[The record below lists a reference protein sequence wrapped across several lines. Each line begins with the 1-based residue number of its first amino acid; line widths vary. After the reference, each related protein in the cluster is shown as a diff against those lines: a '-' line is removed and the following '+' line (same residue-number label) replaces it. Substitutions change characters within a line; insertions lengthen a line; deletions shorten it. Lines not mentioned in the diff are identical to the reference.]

1 MLSNPDELYR
11 MLGLINDPSSLT
23 HDGKSFTDNQVELQ
37 LNTTTR
43 KLETIK
49 ADLEDLIYSIGTGGG
64 FSFLKEMLEQIDR
77 LIVGVNEFGKS
88 FGTVIVSIAG
98 VATAFKTFA
107 IVSKWIDKIGYSFA
121 LLKNATRSD
130 TVETERAT
138 MAHAHLYSSLTLEEK
153 AKVAAKLASMG
164 YTSQQIAEIARIDAD
179 TASIEANTVAQTE
192 NNAVKRQGALSN
204 VGNAVQGA
212 SKKVGTFGAVV
223 GALGGPVGIFIT
235 ALVALLPFLVEYID
249 SLGTAKK
256 KTDEL
261 KNSVDE
267 HIASVENEVES
278 LSRKEGYLKQI
289 SEQYNKMQDAID
301 SGTLSEKE
309 ATKTKERMESIQR
322 ALSQTLHASSDQF
335 VEDNKINIKSVEE
348 LMKVQ
353 KEEAIKK
360 IEAEEQKLDAQIES
374 TSTALQEQE
383 KLISG
388 HIEEQKVVAESI
400 KAYNELAR
408 ARAED
413 KKRRAE
419 EGLAYL
425 NEKKNAKK
433 FTDENLPEFANKNLQ
448 GFAKNQSFGIM
459 GSNLGME
466 AYTAKGEEGLKQ
478 DAKDAE
484 ERLEEIEKWNGNAFD
499 MDTSYNAQA
508 KIQELQKEADELR
521 VKKAEITLRK
531 EHLLNGNPY
540 DDNQRGIHQED
551 PEKAEKAAQKAARAA
566 EKARK
571 EELKRVKASVEN
583 PKTTY
588 ESIKKQNEETS
599 ALRDLT
605 EDEKKKEK
613 EAKKAYNQA
622 LIKGINT
629 LSERNGFENIL
640 EKPDEAKFSWTND
653 PTLDKY
659 IVDASKEF
667 GIPAKMIASMA
678 KIESSF
684 DQDSISSAGA
694 IGLMQLVPSTAS
706 YLGVNPYDAHDNIRG
721 GAKYMSE
728 LYQKYG
734 NWDLVAA
741 AYNAGENA
749 VDSYGGIPPYQET
762 ENHVRKFNN
771 ALQQYDEAISNFA
784 DGYKLKDNYHLN
796 LPDLDN
802 DDVKVDESK
811 LEAEFAKLYE
821 TETTSFIKDTI
832 AEIKKTLDST
842 NEAISNTYKKHRSD
856 LGNSLTE
863 VDDKKLSEMQIQDE
877 IAALQK
883 AIEAMKNE
891 GLETYKYFKELS
903 TLYSEKIA
911 QLSKIEIEKIN
922 AYYSEISKIR
932 EYNKN
937 IEKSKVMK
945 APTTNKSIFSMSP
958 FNPDNQP
965 ISYHSKDKT
974 TEYRQEERNLQM
986 LIDQYKELSANS
998 QADVSVLMDV
1008 NQKIAESYSKLA
1020 ELSNDYHQSLINNL
1034 EQISEE
1040 IFLSDSGNIIENT
1053 RNVVDKLWKGLAS
1066 DTMKALWGVKNDNPS
1081 MLGQMLGLGSPD
1093 ITEQQITA
1101 LDNNRLEIVRN
1112 TEALNK
1118 LISVEQDRA
1127 YLSRYGKADYD
1138 NLVKARTLASYDY
1151 AEDMARSEMSSGKTG
1166 LYYKPNYRDIYVDN
1180 YGKIKTA
1187 AQERA
1192 RDKFMA
1198 DYDIAS
1204 YDEFKETGS
1213 FKHNAFWR
1221 RNSVDARPSVLK
1233 QDVSQQLANADRTVN
1248 SYGNLTKTYVSKQY
1262 TADDFI
1268 EKIREEKMKG
1278 DYGLK
1283 VEALKGFDEAVKAGR
1298 YSPGTH
1304 EHTDQYIADL
1314 RASVESIDQSIK
1326 QEAQK
1331 MADEANQKASA
1342 TAYQT
1347 NNQVDDVPR
1356 PYAASL
1362 PTDDGT
1368 YATSPLNREIGSLSQ
1383 SSQTAANSLSEV
1395 STALKNTTTISQK
1408 NIDVE
1413 EKGVDVKKSSTN
1425 AVMGISA
1432 GLMLLNTTGNKTLST
1447 IANVIS
1453 ILLPVASNFHWFG
1466 LKDGGKLATGGAFK
1480 TGGLLHNLSAFASGG
1495 HMKAQDSGQING
1507 AGTGRSDSILAYL
1520 ANKDK
1525 FVWLS
1530 NGEYV
1535 INEKSAKALG
1545 KDTLDSLNAYAD
1557 GGSLA
1562 PQMVNPTPYVPS
1574 INPRVVQR
1582 YSNARDGGSLAMQK
1596 LLMEQNKKMDEQSR
1610 IMSGL
1615 GSDGQGGNVVV
1626 LNTHASSDDVMRAL
1640 QENPRAL
1647 NSILG
1652 RQNRMGFR

>member
-37 LNTTTR
+37 LETTQR
-43 KLETIK
+43 KLETLK
-49 ADLEDLIYSIGTGGG
+49 ADIEQLIYSIGNAGG
-64 FSFLKEMLEQIDR
+64 FSVIKELVE
-77 LIVGVNEFGKS
+77 S
-88 FGTVIVSIAG
+88 
-98 VATAFKTFA
+98 
-107 IVSKWIDKIGYSFA
+107 IDKIITGLSIVIDKWSFWIKLFGSLAVAAVA
-121 LLKNATRSD
+121 LPKI
-130 TVETERAT
+130 AT
-138 MAHAHLYSSLTLEEK
+138 MISKVEYALILLNGATKRDTASTGQSTIAHRLLLGALSQEEK
-153 AKVAAKLASMG
+153 AKIAAKLATMG
-164 YTSQQIAEIARIDAD
+164 YTSAQIRSINATKEETTALLANAIAQNKNNKSRWNSISGTGRRTSRPLPQTD
-179 TASIEANTVAQTE
+179 TIGAFGTSIA
-192 NNAVKRQGALSN
+192 
-204 VGNAVQGA
+204 
-212 SKKVGTFGAVV
+212 
-223 GALGGPVGIFIT
+223 ALGGPIGALTT
-235 ALVALLPFLVEYID
+235 ALVILGPVLFSFIEGLGAEDKALKEA
-249 SLGTAKK
+249 S
-256 KTDEL
+256 
-261 KNSVDE
+261 NSIDE
-267 HIASVENEVES
+267 HVAAVENEVES

-289 SEQYNKMQDAID
+289 SVQYNKMQDAID

-322 ALSQTLHASSDQF
+322 ALSQTLHVGSDQF
-335 VEDNKINIKSVEE
+335 VKDNKINITSVEE
-348 LMKVQ
+348 LMGVEKQ
-353 KEEAIKK
+353 AAIDKLQAEEDKIQAQINSTSVAISEQRKIIEGFSYEQDAIKDTIDAYNALAEARIRRK
-360 IEAEEQKLDAQIES
+360 KQLAEETIKQHNDVKKGIQQNPNDVIGGVAAGGVLNSIRQG
-374 TSTALQEQE
+374 TTADE
-383 KLISG
+383 
-388 HIEEQKVVAESI
+388 
-400 KAYNELAR
+400 AYNMYFEALHEEEENKKYKYGAFQKDKTNEALANISKL
-408 ARAED
+408 ED
-413 KKRRAE
+413 KNSE
-419 EGLAYL
+419 
-425 NEKKNAKK
+425 NTKKLSEII
-433 FTDENLPEFANKNLQ
+433 DLR
-448 GFAKNQSFGIM
+448 
-459 GSNLGME
+459 
-466 AYTAKGEEGLKQ
+466 
-478 DAKDAE
+478 
-484 ERLEEIEKWNGNAFD
+484 ERLEG
-499 MDTSYNAQA
+499 
-508 KIQELQKEADELR
+508 
-521 VKKAEITLRK
+521 KKSNE
-531 EHLLNGNPY
+531 
-540 DDNQRGIHQED
+540 DNQRGIYQED
-551 PEKAEKAAQKAARAA
+551 PEKAEKAAQKAERAA

-588 ESIKKQNEETS
+588 EAIKNKNKETS

-605 EDEKKKEK
+605 EDEKNKEK
-613 EAKKAYNQA
+613 EAKKIYVNAIVSA
-622 LIKGINT
+622 IKSISGK
-629 LSERNGFENIL
+629 SGFANIL
-640 EKPDEAKFSWTND
+640 ETPDTAKFSWSND

-659 IVDASKEF
+659 IVDAAKEF
-667 GIPAKMIASMA
+667 NIPAKMIASMA

-684 DQDSISSAGA
+684 NQDLISSAGA
-694 IGLMQLVPSTAS
+694 IGLMQLIPSTAS
-706 YLGVNPYDAHDNIRG
+706 YLRVNPYDAQANIRG
-721 GAKYMSE
+721 GAKYMAE

-741 AYNAGENA
+741 AYNAGGGA
-749 VDSYGGIPPYQET
+749 VDKYGGIPPYKET

-784 DGYKLKDNYHLN
+784 DGVQLKDNYHII
-796 LPDLDN
+796 LPDLDD
-802 DDVKVDESK
+802 DDVNVDESK
-811 LEAEFAKLYE
+811 LYAAYAKDYE
-821 TETTSFIKDTI
+821 TAVSSLAKDIITDI
-832 AEIKKTLDST
+832 QQTLNST
-842 NEAISNTYKKHRSD
+842 NESISNTYKKHRSD

-883 AIEAMKNE
+883 AIQAMKDE
-891 GLETYKYFKELS
+891 GFETYKYFKELS
-903 TLYSEKIA
+903 TLYSEKMA
-911 QLSKIEIEKIN
+911 QLYKIEIEKIN

-965 ISYHSKDKT
+965 ISYHSNAKT

-986 LIDQYKELSANS
+986 LMDQYKELSANS

-1151 AEDMARSEMSSGKTG
+1151 AEDMARSEMSSGKAG

-1233 QDVSQQLANADRTVN
+1233 QDVSQQLANADRTAN

-1278 DYGLK
+1278 DYGFK

-1368 YATSPLNREIGSLSQ
+1368 YATSPLNREIASLSQ

-1395 STALKNTTTISQK
+1395 STALKNTTTVSQK

-1466 LKDGGKLATGGAFK
+1466 LKGGGKLATGGAFK

-1495 HMKAQDSGQING
+1495 HMNAQDSGQITG

-1557 GGSLA
+1557 GGSLD

-1615 GSDGQGGNVVV
+1615 GSDGQGSNVVV

>member
-1 MLSNPDELYR
+1 M
-11 MLGLINDPSSLT
+11 
-23 HDGKSFTDNQVELQ
+23 
-37 LNTTTR
+37 
-43 KLETIK
+43 
-49 ADLEDLIYSIGTGGG
+49 
-64 FSFLKEMLEQIDR
+64 
-77 LIVGVNEFGKS
+77 
-88 FGTVIVSIAG
+88 
-98 VATAFKTFA
+98 
-107 IVSKWIDKIGYSFA
+107 
-121 LLKNATRSD
+121 
-130 TVETERAT
+130 
-138 MAHAHLYSSLTLEEK
+138 
-153 AKVAAKLASMG
+153 
-164 YTSQQIAEIARIDAD
+164 
-179 TASIEANTVAQTE
+179 
-192 NNAVKRQGALSN
+192 
-204 VGNAVQGA
+204 
-212 SKKVGTFGAVV
+212 
-223 GALGGPVGIFIT
+223 
-235 ALVALLPFLVEYID
+235 
-249 SLGTAKK
+249 
-256 KTDEL
+256 
-261 KNSVDE
+261 
-267 HIASVENEVES
+267 
-278 LSRKEGYLKQI
+278 
-289 SEQYNKMQDAID
+289 
-301 SGTLSEKE
+301 
-309 ATKTKERMESIQR
+309 
-322 ALSQTLHASSDQF
+322 
-335 VEDNKINIKSVEE
+335 
-348 LMKVQ
+348 
-353 KEEAIKK
+353 
-360 IEAEEQKLDAQIES
+360 
-374 TSTALQEQE
+374 
-383 KLISG
+383 
-388 HIEEQKVVAESI
+388 
-400 KAYNELAR
+400 
-408 ARAED
+408 
-413 KKRRAE
+413 
-419 EGLAYL
+419 
-425 NEKKNAKK
+425 
-433 FTDENLPEFANKNLQ
+433 
-448 GFAKNQSFGIM
+448 
-459 GSNLGME
+459 
-466 AYTAKGEEGLKQ
+466 
-478 DAKDAE
+478 
-484 ERLEEIEKWNGNAFD
+484 
-499 MDTSYNAQA
+499 
-508 KIQELQKEADELR
+508 
-521 VKKAEITLRK
+521 
-531 EHLLNGNPY
+531 
-540 DDNQRGIHQED
+540 
-551 PEKAEKAAQKAARAA
+551 
-566 EKARK
+566 
-571 EELKRVKASVEN
+571 
-583 PKTTY
+583 
-588 ESIKKQNEETS
+588 S

-613 EAKKAYNQA
+613 EAKKAYHQA

-678 KIESSF
+678 KVESSF

-694 IGLMQLVPSTAS
+694 IGLMQLMPDTANG
-706 YLGVNPYDAHDNIRG
+706 LGVNPYDAQDNIRG

-741 AYNAGENA
+741 AYNAGEGA

-762 ENHVRKFNN
+762 ENHVYKFND
-771 ALQQYDEAISNFA
+771 ALQHYTEAISNFA

-796 LPDLDN
+796 LPDLDD

-811 LEAEFAKLYE
+811 LEVEFAKLYE

-842 NEAISNTYKKHRSD
+842 NESISNTYKKYRSD

-883 AIEAMKNE
+883 AIQAMKDE
-891 GLETYKYFKELS
+891 GFETYKYFKELS
-903 TLYSEKIA
+903 TLYSEKMA

-945 APTTNKSIFSMSP
+945 TPTTNKSIFSMSP

-965 ISYHSKDKT
+965 RSYHSKAKT

-986 LIDQYKELSANS
+986 LMDQYKELSANS

-1166 LYYKPNYRDIYVDN
+1166 LYYKPNYRDVYVDN
-1180 YGKIKTA
+1180 YGKIKTS

-1233 QDVSQQLANADRTVN
+1233 QDVSQQLANTDRTAN

-1268 EKIREEKMKG
+1268 GKIREEKMKG
-1278 DYGLK
+1278 DYGFK

-1356 PYAASL
+1356 PYVASL

-1368 YATSPLNREIGSLSQ
+1368 YATSPLNREIASLSQ

-1447 IANVIS
+1447 IANIIS

>member
-1 MLSNPDELYR
+1 
-11 MLGLINDPSSLT
+11 MLGNYKELIKMLGVITNPQGIMSED
-23 HDGKSFTDNQVELQ
+23 DQNRMFVDKQVELQ
-37 LNTTTR
+37 LDTLQRKIQSLGADVQYAMMQFGNSGPLEALKYIVDKIDAIVLGLNKVREQYGLLITGIGSFMAVKYLMPTVIKAVLSFIETTKMMLYLKNQAVASNQIETTSWNKLTESELR
-43 KLETIK
+43 AAQAKGVVRAAQMGIISGTAKQTALTALETN
-49 ADLEDLIYSIGTGGG
+49 AHNLNT
-64 FSFLKEMLEQIDR
+64 R
-77 LIVGVNEFGKS
+77 
-88 FGTVIVSIAG
+88 
-98 VATAFKTFA
+98 
-107 IVSKWIDKIGYSFA
+107 A
-121 LLKNATRSD
+121 LLA
-130 TVETERAT
+130 ETTAQT
-138 MAHAHLYSSLTLEEK
+138 GLAK
-153 AKVAAKLASMG
+153 AK
-164 YTSQQIAEIARIDAD
+164 
-179 TASIEANTVAQTE
+179 
-192 NNAVKRQGALSN
+192 AL
-204 VGNAVQGA
+204 GGMAM
-212 SKKVGTFGAVV
+212 T
-223 GALGGPVGIFIT
+223 ALGGPVGAAITLFGLLATGIT
-235 ALVALLPFLVEYID
+235 AASLAIGEAEKQTRSLGEEIDDELVKIEQDISDKEKQVRTAEALAGAYNRLKAKIDAGTMSTEEHASAEKELEDVKKILIGVVGEEAIQYDESGRIIID
-249 SLGTAKK
+249 SIKNVSNAAKEAAIDDLTLKKQAIEADKEKTQNEINNARLRIDAYKKEIEAKK
-256 KTDEL
+256 KITSGFWSAYSNFWKNMADNMEAKGGSKSAIAWLRNEQAWGEKKSYDMDTQLKMTQVDIEEQEL
-261 KNSVDE
+261 KKLEDK
-267 HIASVENEVES
+267 
-278 LSRKEGYLKQI
+278 LL
-289 SEQYNKMQDAID
+289 EQDDAIGKID
-301 SGTLSEKE
+301 SNIATIKGSTFNPDPHGEYQVSEKE
-309 ATKTKERMESIQR
+309 KE
-322 ALSQTLHASSDQF
+322 
-335 VEDNKINIKSVEE
+335 
-348 LMKVQ
+348 
-353 KEEAIKK
+353 KK
-360 IEAEEQKLDAQIES
+360 RKAEE
-374 TSTALQEQE
+374 
-383 KLISG
+383 
-388 HIEEQKVVAESI
+388 
-400 KAYNELAR
+400 
-408 ARAED
+408 
-413 KKRRAE
+413 
-419 EGLAYL
+419 
-425 NEKKNAKK
+425 
-433 FTDENLPEFANKNLQ
+433 
-448 GFAKNQSFGIM
+448 
-459 GSNLGME
+459 
-466 AYTAKGEEGLKQ
+466 
-478 DAKDAE
+478 
-484 ERLEEIEKWNGNAFD
+484 
-499 MDTSYNAQA
+499 
-508 KIQELQKEADELR
+508 
-521 VKKAEITLRK
+521 
-531 EHLLNGNPY
+531 
-540 DDNQRGIHQED
+540 
-551 PEKAEKAAQKAARAA
+551 KAARAA

-588 ESIKKQNEETS
+588 EAIKNKNKETS

-605 EDEKKKEK
+605 EEEKKKEK

-678 KIESSF
+678 NIESSF

-706 YLGVNPYDAHDNIRG
+706 YLGVNPYDAQDNIRG

-728 LYQKYG
+728 LYKKYG

-749 VDSYGGIPPYQET
+749 VDKYGGIPPYKET

-903 TLYSEKIA
+903 TLYSEKMA

-937 IEKSKVMK
+937 IKKSKVMK

-965 ISYHSKDKT
+965 RSYHSKAKT

-986 LIDQYKELSANS
+986 LMDQYKELSANS
-998 QADVSVLMDV
+998 QADVSVLMNV

-1233 QDVSQQLANADRTVN
+1233 QDVSQQLANADRTAN

-1278 DYGLK
+1278 DYGFK

-1368 YATSPLNREIGSLSQ
+1368 YATSPLNREIASLSQ

-1395 STALKNTTTISQK
+1395 STALKNTATISQK

-1413 EKGVDVKKSSTN
+1413 EKGIDVKKSSTN

>member
-1 MLSNPDELYR
+1 
-11 MLGLINDPSSLT
+11 MLGNYKELIKMLGVITNPQGIMSED
-23 HDGKSFTDNQVELQ
+23 DQNRMFVDKQVELQ
-37 LNTTTR
+37 LDTLQRKMQSLGADVQYAMMQFGNSGPLEALKYIVDKIDAIVLGLNKVRENYGFILTIGGGLATVAYIVPRITKAVLSFIETTKMMLYLKNQAVASNQMESTSWNKLTESELR
-43 KLETIK
+43 AAQAKGVVRAAQMGIISGTAKQTALTALET
-49 ADLEDLIYSIGTGGG
+49 
-64 FSFLKEMLEQIDR
+64 
-77 LIVGVNEFGKS
+77 
-88 FGTVIVSIAG
+88 
-98 VATAFKTFA
+98 
-107 IVSKWIDKIGYSFA
+107 
-121 LLKNATRSD
+121 NAHNLNTRSLIA
-130 TVETERAT
+130 ETTAQT
-138 MAHAHLYSSLTLEEK
+138 GLAK
-153 AKVAAKLASMG
+153 AK
-164 YTSQQIAEIARIDAD
+164 
-179 TASIEANTVAQTE
+179 
-192 NNAVKRQGALSN
+192 AL
-204 VGNAVQGA
+204 GGMAM
-212 SKKVGTFGAVV
+212 T
-223 GALGGPVGIFIT
+223 ALGGPVGAAIT
-235 ALVALLPFLVEYID
+235 LFGLLATGVTAASLAIGEAEKQTRALGEEIDDELVKLEQDISDKEKQVRTAESLAGAYNRLKAKIDAGTMSTEEHASAEKELEDVKKILIGVVGEEAIQYDESGRIIID
-249 SLGTAKK
+249 SIKNVSNAAKEAAIDDLTLKKQAIEADKEKTQNEINNARLRIDAYKKEIEAKK
-256 KTDEL
+256 KITSGFWSAYSNFWKNMADNMEAKGGSKSAIAWLRNEQAWGQKKSYDMDTQLKMTQVDIEEQEL
-261 KNSVDE
+261 KKLEDKV
-267 HIASVENEVES
+267 
-278 LSRKEGYLKQI
+278 L
-289 SEQYNKMQDAID
+289 EQDNAIGKID
-301 SGTLSEKE
+301 SNIAAIKGSTFNPGAHGEYQVSEKE
-309 ATKTKERMESIQR
+309 
-322 ALSQTLHASSDQF
+322 
-335 VEDNKINIKSVEE
+335 EE
-348 LMKVQ
+348 
-353 KEEAIKK
+353 KK
-360 IEAEEQKLDAQIES
+360 RKAEE
-374 TSTALQEQE
+374 
-383 KLISG
+383 
-388 HIEEQKVVAESI
+388 
-400 KAYNELAR
+400 
-408 ARAED
+408 
-413 KKRRAE
+413 
-419 EGLAYL
+419 
-425 NEKKNAKK
+425 
-433 FTDENLPEFANKNLQ
+433 
-448 GFAKNQSFGIM
+448 
-459 GSNLGME
+459 
-466 AYTAKGEEGLKQ
+466 
-478 DAKDAE
+478 
-484 ERLEEIEKWNGNAFD
+484 
-499 MDTSYNAQA
+499 
-508 KIQELQKEADELR
+508 
-521 VKKAEITLRK
+521 
-531 EHLLNGNPY
+531 
-540 DDNQRGIHQED
+540 
-551 PEKAEKAAQKAARAA
+551 KAARAA

-588 ESIKKQNEETS
+588 EAIKNKNKETS

-605 EDEKKKEK
+605 EEEKKKEK
-613 EAKKAYNQA
+613 EAKKAYHQA

-694 IGLMQLVPSTAS
+694 IGLMQLVPDTANG
-706 YLGVNPYDAHDNIRG
+706 LGVNPYDAQDNIRG
-721 GAKYMSE
+721 GAKYMAE

-749 VDSYGGIPPYQET
+749 VDKYGGIPPYKET

-796 LPDLDN
+796 LPDLDD

-811 LEAEFAKLYE
+811 LEVEFAKLYE

-842 NEAISNTYKKHRSD
+842 NESISNTYKKHRSD

-883 AIEAMKNE
+883 AIQAMKDE
-891 GLETYKYFKELS
+891 GFETYKYFKELS
-903 TLYSEKIA
+903 TLYSEKMA

-937 IEKSKVMK
+937 IKKSKVMK
-945 APTTNKSIFSMSP
+945 TPTTNKSIFSMSP

-965 ISYHSKDKT
+965 RSYHSKDKT

-986 LIDQYKELSANS
+986 LMDQYKELSANS

-1020 ELSNDYHQSLINNL
+1020 ELSNDYHKSLINNL

-1166 LYYKPNYRDIYVDN
+1166 LYYKPNYRDVYVDN

-1221 RNSVDARPSVLK
+1221 RNGVDARPSVLK
-1233 QDVSQQLANADRTVN
+1233 QDVSQQLANADRSAN

-1268 EKIREEKMKG
+1268 GKIREEKMKG
-1278 DYGLK
+1278 DYGFK

-1314 RASVESIDQSIK
+1314 RASVESMDQSIK

-1368 YATSPLNREIGSLSQ
+1368 YATSPLNREIASLSQ

-1395 STALKNTTTISQK
+1395 STALKNTTTVSQK

-1466 LKDGGKLATGGAFK
+1466 LKDGGKLATGGAFN

>member
-1 MLSNPDELYR
+1 
-11 MLGLINDPSSLT
+11 MLGNYKELIKMLGVITNPQGIMSED
-23 HDGKSFTDNQVELQ
+23 DQNRMFVDKQVELQ
-37 LNTTTR
+37 LDTLQRKMQSLGADVQYAMMQFGNSGPLEALKYIVDKIDAIVLGLNKVRENYGFILTIGGGLATVAYIVPRITKAVLSFVETTKMMLFLKNQAVASNQIETTSWNR
-43 KLETIK
+43 LTESELRAAQAKGVVRAAQMGIISGTAKQTALTALETN
-49 ADLEDLIYSIGTGGG
+49 AHNLNT
-64 FSFLKEMLEQIDR
+64 R
-77 LIVGVNEFGKS
+77 
-88 FGTVIVSIAG
+88 
-98 VATAFKTFA
+98 
-107 IVSKWIDKIGYSFA
+107 A
-121 LLKNATRSD
+121 LLA
-130 TVETERAT
+130 ETTAQT
-138 MAHAHLYSSLTLEEK
+138 GLAK
-153 AKVAAKLASMG
+153 AKALG
-164 YTSQQIAEIARIDAD
+164 GIAM
-179 TASIEANTVAQTE
+179 T
-192 NNAVKRQGALSN
+192 
-204 VGNAVQGA
+204 
-212 SKKVGTFGAVV
+212 
-223 GALGGPVGIFIT
+223 ALGGPVGAAIT
-235 ALVALLPFLVEYID
+235 LFGLLATGVTAASLAIGEAEKQTRALGEEIDDELVKIEQDISDKEKQVRTAEALAGAYNRLKAKIDAGTMSTEEHASAEKELEDVKKILIGVVGEEAIQYDESGRIIID
-249 SLGTAKK
+249 SIKNVSNAAKEAAIDDLTLKKQAIEADKEKTQNEINNARLRIDAYKKEIEAKK
-256 KTDEL
+256 KITSGFWSAYSNFWKNMADNMEAKGGSKSAIAWLRNEQAWGEKKSYDMDTQLKMTQVDIEEQEL
-261 KNSVDE
+261 KKLE
-267 HIASVENEVES
+267 EK
-278 LSRKEGYLKQI
+278 LL
-289 SEQYNKMQDAID
+289 EQNDTIGKID
-301 SGTLSEKE
+301 SNIAAIKGSTFNPDTHGEYQKSEKE
-309 ATKTKERMESIQR
+309 KE
-322 ALSQTLHASSDQF
+322 
-335 VEDNKINIKSVEE
+335 
-348 LMKVQ
+348 
-353 KEEAIKK
+353 KEVK
-360 IEAEEQKLDAQIES
+360 EAE
-374 TSTALQEQE
+374 
-383 KLISG
+383 
-388 HIEEQKVVAESI
+388 
-400 KAYNELAR
+400 
-408 ARAED
+408 
-413 KKRRAE
+413 
-419 EGLAYL
+419 
-425 NEKKNAKK
+425 
-433 FTDENLPEFANKNLQ
+433 
-448 GFAKNQSFGIM
+448 
-459 GSNLGME
+459 
-466 AYTAKGEEGLKQ
+466 
-478 DAKDAE
+478 
-484 ERLEEIEKWNGNAFD
+484 
-499 MDTSYNAQA
+499 
-508 KIQELQKEADELR
+508 
-521 VKKAEITLRK
+521 
-531 EHLLNGNPY
+531 
-540 DDNQRGIHQED
+540 
-551 PEKAEKAAQKAARAA
+551 KAARAA

-588 ESIKKQNEETS
+588 EAIKKKNEETS

-613 EAKKAYNQA
+613 EARKAYHQA

-629 LSERNGFENIL
+629 LSENNGFENIL

-694 IGLMQLVPSTAS
+694 IGLMQLMPDTANG
-706 YLGVNPYDAHDNIRG
+706 LGVNPYDAQDNIRG

-749 VDSYGGIPPYQET
+749 VDKYGGIPPYKET

-937 IEKSKVMK
+937 IKKSKVMK

-965 ISYHSKDKT
+965 RSYHSKAKT

-986 LIDQYKELSANS
+986 LMDQYKELSANS

-1040 IFLSDSGNIIENT
+1040 IFLSDSGNVIENT

-1081 MLGQMLGLGSPD
+1081 MLGQMLGLGSTD

-1166 LYYKPNYRDIYVDN
+1166 LYYKPKYRDIYVDN

-1204 YDEFKETGS
+1204 YDEFNETGS

-1233 QDVSQQLANADRTVN
+1233 QDVSQQLANADRTAN
-1248 SYGNLTKTYVSKQY
+1248 SYENLTKTYVSKQY

-1278 DYGLK
+1278 DYGFK

-1342 TAYQT
+1342 TTYQT

-1356 PYAASL
+1356 PYVASL

-1368 YATSPLNREIGSLSQ
+1368 YATSPLNREIASLSQ
-1383 SSQTAANSLSEV
+1383 ASQTAANSLSEV